1 LPLSYPDPRAA
12 FHGGIREAL
21 GIPSAVLAAGYL
33 GFGAFAADTGFSLFA
48 TVLCTLTVWAMPGQ
62 LVLLEMANLGA
73 PAVAIVTTVML
84 TATRFLPM
92 TVSLMPMLQ
101 SPGQPHWRYYVAAH
115 LLAMTGW
122 AVAMRRCPELAP
134 PTRLPYFLGFTAT
147 LFVVA
152 ALASAAGF
160 VASDTLGPTLKL
172 GLVFMNPVYFIIVLG
187 GDIRGRMMGVALAL
201 GAIAGPL
208 AYLYTPQWSVL
219 LAGLGGGTLAFALTR
234 RRSVS

>member
-1 LPLSYPDPRAA
+1 MPLSQSESSAA
-12 FHGGIREAL
+12 FRGAVREAL
-21 GIPSAVLAAGYL
+21 GIPSAVLAAGYV
-33 GFGAFAADTGFSLFA
+33 GYGAFAADTGFSLF
-48 TVLCTLTVWAMPGQ
+48 TTLLCTLAIWALPGQ

-73 PAVAIVTTVML
+73 PAFAIVTTVML

-92 TVSLMPMLQ
+92 TVSLMPMLRV
-101 SPGQPHWRYYVAAH
+101 PGRPAWHYYIGAH

-122 AVAMRRCPELAP
+122 AVSMQRCPDMPAP
-134 PTRLPYFLGFTAT
+134 RRLPYFLGFSTT

-160 VASDTLGPTLKL
+160 VASDALGPTLKL

-187 GDIRGRMMGVALAL
+187 GDIRGRMMGAALVL
-201 GAIAGPL
+201 GAVAGPL

-219 LAGLGGGTLAFALTR
+219 VAGLGGGTLAFLLTR
-234 RRSVS
+234 RRSAA